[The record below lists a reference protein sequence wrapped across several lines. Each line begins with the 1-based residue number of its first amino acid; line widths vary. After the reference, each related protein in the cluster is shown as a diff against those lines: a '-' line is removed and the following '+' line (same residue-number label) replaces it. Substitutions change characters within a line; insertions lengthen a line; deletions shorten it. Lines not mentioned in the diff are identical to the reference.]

1 MGKTDESVF
10 PVVTSIMA
18 SIAHVLTNRTSHGD
32 HYVYALKNMDM
43 RKILNRMEMA
53 LNFPTLDTKAVLYE
67 YDKDMM
73 SYSSFYWGVSSPLH
87 DMLVIP
93 GRRTVIY
100 TRRKVT
106 GRGVADPRRRQVVV
120 VWEAV
125 VAQTS

>member
-1 MGKTDESVF
+1 
-10 PVVTSIMA
+10 MA
-18 SIAHVLTNRTSHGD
+18 SIARVLSNRTSYGD
-32 HYVYALKNMDM
+32 QYIYALRNLDM

-53 LNFPTLDTKAVLYE
+53 LNFPTLDTKVVLYE

-73 SYSSFYWGVSSPLH
+73 SYSSFYSGVSTSLH
-87 DMLVIP
+87 TMLEIP

-100 TRRKVT
+100 TRRKIT

>member
-1 MGKTDESVF
+1 
-10 PVVTSIMA
+10 MA
-18 SIAHVLTNRTSHGD
+18 SIARVLTNRTSHGD
-32 HYVYALKNMDM
+32 QYVYALKNMDM

-53 LNFPTLDTKAVLYE
+53 LNFPTLDTKVVLYE

-73 SYSSFYWGVSSPLH
+73 SYSSFYWGVSSPLR
-87 DMLVIP
+87 DMLSIP

-125 VAQTS
+125 VRQTL

>member
-1 MGKTDESVF
+1 
-10 PVVTSIMA
+10 MA
-18 SIAHVLTNRTSHGD
+18 TIAHVLSDRTSYGD
-32 HYVYALKNMDM
+32 QYIYALRNLDM
-43 RKILNRMEMA
+43 RKILNRMETA
-53 LNFPTLDTKAVLYE
+53 LNFPTLDTKVVLYE

-73 SYSSFYWGVSSPLH
+73 SYSSFYWGVSTSLH
-87 DMLVIP
+87 AMLAIP

-100 TRRKVT
+100 TRRKIT

>member
-1 MGKTDESVF
+1 
-10 PVVTSIMA
+10 MA
-18 SIAHVLTNRTSHGD
+18 SIARILTDRTHHGD
-32 HYVYALKNMDM
+32 QYVYALKNIDM

-73 SYSSFYWGVSSPLH
+73 SYSAFYWGVSNPLH
-87 DMLVIP
+87 TMLAIP

-125 VAQTS
+125 EAQTS